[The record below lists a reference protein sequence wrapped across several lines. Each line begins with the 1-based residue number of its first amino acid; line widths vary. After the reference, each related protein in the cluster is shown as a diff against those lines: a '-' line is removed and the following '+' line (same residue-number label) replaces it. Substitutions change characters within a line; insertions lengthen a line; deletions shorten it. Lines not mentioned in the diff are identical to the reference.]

1 MNKHR
6 IFCLFDRMGN
16 GMKKKREWIRRLS
29 WLVFIIYLA
38 GMAYFLFFSEGL
50 HRGGS
55 GEYRYNLV
63 LFQEIKRALYCLEN
77 GNRSYFFLN
86 VVMNIAAFAPFGFFL
101 PIISGKN
108 KKFLNVFLL
117 SLELTLT
124 IEMLQLLF
132 RVGIFDVD
140 DIVMNTL
147 GGILGYVIYYTGKQ
161 IERKRGHG
169 R

>member
-1 MNKHR
+1 MKNSR
-6 IFCLFDRMGN
+6 
-16 GMKKKREWIRRLS
+16 KKKRVWLRRLS
-29 WLVFIIYLA
+29 WVAFIIYLA

-50 HRGGS
+50 HRSGTGG
-55 GEYRYNLV
+55 YRYNLV
-63 LFQEIKRALYCLEN
+63 LFQEIKRALYCLRN
-77 GNRSYFFLN
+77 GNIRYFLLN
-86 VVMNIAAFAPFGFFL
+86 VVMNVAAFAPFGFFL
-101 PIISGKN
+101 PIISPKN

-124 IEMLQLLF
+124 IELLQLLF

-147 GGILGYVIYYTGKQ
+147 GGAAGYGIYYLGKK
-161 IERKRGHG
+161 IERMREHG